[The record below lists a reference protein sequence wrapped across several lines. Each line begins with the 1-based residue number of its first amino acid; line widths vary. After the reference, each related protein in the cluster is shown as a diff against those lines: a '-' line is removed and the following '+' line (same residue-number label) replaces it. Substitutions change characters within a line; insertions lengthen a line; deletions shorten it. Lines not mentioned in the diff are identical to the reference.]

1 MKIMHLLKSSH
12 FSGAENVVCQII
24 NLFKNDNNIEMF
36 YCSYDGQIRDELLA
50 RNIKFVPIK
59 SFTTKEIKRVIREQK
74 PDIIHAHDMNAS
86 YIASKCCKKIKLI
99 SHIHNNNINSRGLS
113 LKSLGYLYATRKIKH
128 IFWVSQSSFEGY
140 AFHNLLRKKSEVLY
154 NVVDIKALESKM
166 LQDNNNYS
174 YDIVYLGRLT
184 TPKNPI
190 RLMNVFKMIIDKK
203 SDIKIAVV
211 GNGDLETETKEEAK
225 KLGIV
230 DKIDFLGFKSNPYKI
245 LHDSKLMI
253 MTSSWEGTPMC
264 VLESLSLGVPIV
276 STPVDGIKAIVENN
290 GVGFLS
296 DDNEELV
303 NKCILLST
311 VGDLRDQMSKKCIAL
326 ANELMNL
333 ENYKSAIQKEYFVT
347 KEDK

>member
-1 MKIMHLLKSSH
+1 MHLLKSSH

-24 NLFKNDNNIEMF
+24 NLFKNDKNIEMF

-59 SFTTKEIKRVIREQK
+59 SFTAKEIKRVIKEQK

-113 LKSLGYLYATRKIKH
+113 LKSLGYLYATKKIKH
-128 IFWVSQSSFEGY
+128 IFWVSQSSFDGY

-203 SDIKIAVV
+203 PDIKIAVI

-230 DKIDFLGFKSNPYKI
+230 EKIDFLGFKSNPYKI

-276 STPVDGIKAIVENN
+276 STPVDGVKAIVENN

-296 DDNEELV
+296 HDNEELV

-311 VGDLRDQMSKKCIAL
+311 VGELRDQMSKKCIAL

-347 KEDK
+347 KGDK